1 MAIHVSMRPKS
12 VSKMISMASALSLG
26 MLSILATGHAFGQA
40 GSATLRSAVQD
51 STGAIVP
58 GAKATL
64 IQESN
69 KVERT
74 AIADKSGAFIF
85 VAIPAAT
92 YDVLVNAAGFR
103 PARQNGI
110 AVHINDQVD
119 LPNIVLTVAANDVS
133 VTVTTD
139 NGEITPT
146 TSGEQSYT
154 LSSQQIQNL
163 NIESRSA
170 IELLDL
176 IPGSANT
183 GNFTGTY
190 NRQQAG
196 FGQNASTYTINGN
209 RFDQVQI
216 VSDGASVTD
225 VNTSGAAAV
234 TPNVDMISEAK
245 VETSAFS
252 SVQPNGPIVF
262 ETQTKSGGSQFHGEA
277 YITTR
282 NHIFDAT
289 DAYAKQLHLPKAQSS
304 YYYPGINIGGPVLIP
319 GTSFNRNRDKLF
331 FFAATEITQQ
341 HVDLGPQAALVPTA
355 NMRTGI
361 FSNAEL
367 GAIAGSTFRHFYQSN
382 QPCTGSSFNSIACQ
396 NGTLKTTA
404 IDLGGKILMNLFPL
418 PNADPAITPGGNNLV
433 TDLVTSDPRN
443 QENFKLDYN
452 LSQRVHTSLRFNHEN
467 ENVPAP
473 YGPYNTI
480 NFAKIPYPAS
490 QVGRNASNSVN
501 FNLTNTLTA
510 SLTNELTI
518 AYTRLNLRID
528 LGILSAVS
536 RTDTG
541 YPYANLFPGSDILP
555 NINFTSTPGLYLP
568 GGETPP
574 FSTIQNTPTLTDG
587 LTKTF
592 GNHLVRFG
600 FYDVYATYNNL
611 TTGDDNGQIYPRTYE
626 AGSTGNEFSD
636 LLVGKI
642 GGFDQT
648 SPNVMANMI
657 NKRFD
662 FYAEDAWKANS
673 RLTLNYGA

>member
-92 YDVLVNAAGFR
+92 YDV
-103 PARQNGI
+103 
-110 AVHINDQVD
+110 
-119 LPNIVLTVAANDVS
+119 S
-133 VTVTTD
+133 VTVTTA

-289 DAYAKQLHLPKAQSS
+289 DSYNKELGLPKAQSS
-304 YYYPGINIGGPVLIP
+304 FYYPGFNIGGPVLFP
-319 GTSFNRNRDKLF
+319 HSNFNKNRDKLF
-331 FFAATEITQQ
+331 FFVATEITQQ
-341 HVDLGPQAALVPTA
+341 HVDLRGDEEEELVA
-355 NMRTGI
+355 
-361 FSNAEL
+361 
-367 GAIAGSTFRHFYQSN
+367 
-382 QPCTGSSFNSIACQ
+382 
-396 NGTLKTTA
+396 
-404 IDLGGKILMNLFPL
+404 
-418 PNADPAITPGGNNLV
+418 
-433 TDLVTSDPRN
+433 
-443 QENFKLDYN
+443 
-452 LSQRVHTSLRFNHEN
+452 
-467 ENVPAP
+467 
-473 YGPYNTI
+473 
-480 NFAKIPYPAS
+480 
-490 QVGRNASNSVN
+490 
-501 FNLTNTLTA
+501 
-510 SLTNELTI
+510 
-518 AYTRLNLRID
+518 
-528 LGILSAVS
+528 
-536 RTDTG
+536 
-541 YPYANLFPGSDILP
+541 
-555 NINFTSTPGLYLP
+555 
-568 GGETPP
+568 
-574 FSTIQNTPTLTDG
+574 
-587 LTKTF
+587 
-592 GNHLVRFG
+592 
-600 FYDVYATYNNL
+600 
-611 TTGDDNGQIYPRTYE
+611 
-626 AGSTGNEFSD
+626 
-636 LLVGKI
+636 
-642 GGFDQT
+642 
-648 SPNVMANMI
+648 
-657 NKRFD
+657 
-662 FYAEDAWKANS
+662 
-673 RLTLNYGA
+673 